1 MILCPISRL
10 QLLNFLPKGGE
21 GAEIGVARGEFSK
34 AILDTVKPRKLHL
47 IDPWEHQ
54 TREDYDTDGNNVE
67 DAEQESRYRGVIAQF
82 AEAIDDD
89 RVILHRR
96 YSQDA
101 ATFFHDGQLDWVY
114 IDGLHSY
121 QGVRSDLALYQSKVK
136 VEGLIMGHDY
146 TNHERA
152 QAMKFG
158 VVDAVNEFV
167 GSQGLSFV
175 ALTQEA
181 FPTYVLARDADAPA
195 ARHLIAHLLYHVPG
209 VVELR
214 DFPAICT
221 FQHKILEIG
230 GQVRI
235 LPSF

>member
-1 MILCPISRL
+1 MLLCPISRL

-21 GAEIGVARGEFSK
+21 GAEIGVARGEFSQ
-34 AILDTVKPRKLHL
+34 AILDTVKPCKLHL

-67 DAEQESRYRGVIAQF
+67 DTEQESRYRGVIAQF
-82 AEAIDDD
+82 SEAIDDD
-89 RVILHRR
+89 RIVLHRR

-101 ATFFHDGQLDWVY
+101 AGLFHDDQLDWVY

-121 QGVRSDLALYQSKVK
+121 QGVRSDLALYRSKVK
-136 VEGLIMGHDY
+136 ADGLIMGHDY
-146 TNHERA
+146 TNHARA

-158 VVDAVNEFV
+158 VVEAVNDFV
-167 GSQGLSFV
+167 GSQGFSFV

-181 FPTYVLARDADAPA
+181 FPTYVLARNVDAPA
-195 ARHLIAHLLYHVPG
+195 ARHLTAHLLYHVPG

-221 FQHKILEIG
+221 FQHKLLEIG